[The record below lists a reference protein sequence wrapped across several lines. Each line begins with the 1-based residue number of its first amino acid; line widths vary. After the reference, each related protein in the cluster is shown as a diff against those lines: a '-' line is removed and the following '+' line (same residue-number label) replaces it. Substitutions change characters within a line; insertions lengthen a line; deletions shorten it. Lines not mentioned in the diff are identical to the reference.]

1 MLRARVVGRGAL
13 VSLGLVAV
21 TAAPLEGQRPTVS
34 PAVERILA
42 QDSVVTVW
50 LFARP
55 EVPLEAV
62 ESLLAQS
69 GGRLRRISRWLHAV
83 SARLNRSALEVA
95 QSSDLL
101 RHIQPVAVFIAP
113 KLPSPPTQQ
122 IPHAPAADSRDSL
135 YGPSA
140 MPLRRLNLFP
150 LVERGY
156 RGRGVRIALLD
167 TGFET
172 DHPAFASARVVAQ
185 RDFVGDSLAPDTVV
199 KNQPGDA
206 PDASRHGT
214 AVWSLLAANVP
225 GSIVGIAPEAEY
237 LLAKTEDVRS
247 ERRVEE
253 DNYVAALE
261 WADSLGARVVS
272 SSLGYLR
279 FDDGFAYTPGQLNGD
294 FAVTTVAADL
304 AAARGMTVVTAA
316 GNGGPQPRS
325 LVTPADGDSVFA
337 VGAEDS
343 LGFLVFFS
351 SRGPTADERIK
362 PDMVAPGLRIW
373 VVDTQSS
380 TGFSRLDGT
389 SFSTPLV
396 AGAAALLR
404 ELHPA
409 LTGYETG
416 LALRNSG
423 NNADSPASD
432 RGWGRPDALVAATFP
447 RGILVTS
454 PRDTVLDSP
463 TPTFTWE
470 TPNVPSFALP
480 VRYRL
485 RVVRADNSDT
495 TLLIDTTLENT
506 QVTLKQAQRPGTRIA
521 FSIQATAADTA
532 TFTVAPRGRYTAPQW
547 ARLLTL
553 DDPAGITIRETRPL
567 LRWSSPPV
575 SSPPGPFTYDVEIIR
590 ADNGDI
596 ELVALGLDSTSF
608 TPERDLELNTP
619 YRWRVRSRLGGDT
632 ASTTSRGSFVIVD
645 ESVPSVTLLFQN
657 FPNPFPNIST
667 GRSTTCI
674 WFDLARPGR
683 VRLEI
688 LDLRGHLIK
697 RLIPNS
703 RVPEQLPAGR
713 YGRPGVGQSG
723 SCDPAFEWD
732 GFSEGGVPALRGVY
746 LIKLETPDG
755 IFFRRAVFLGHP

>member
-1 MLRARVVGRGAL
+1 MLGAGKVAKSAAVL
-13 VSLGLVAV
+13 LGLVIAGATV
-21 TAAPLEGQRPTVS
+21 LRGQRPTLS

-42 QDSVVTVW
+42 QDSVVNLW

-62 ESLLAQS
+62 HSLVERA
-69 GGRLRRISRWLHAV
+69 GGRLRRTSRWIHAV
-83 SARLNRSALEVA
+83 SARLNRRALKLVA
-95 QSSDLL
+95 SSDLL
-101 RHIQPVAVFIAP
+101 RHIQPVAVFVAP
-113 KLPSPPTQQ
+113 KPPPPPVRP
-122 IPHAPAADSRDSL
+122 IPHAPAADPRDSL

-150 LVERGY
+150 LVERGH
-156 RGRGVRIALLD
+156 RGRGVRIAILD

-172 DHPAFASARVVAQ
+172 DHPAFASAAVVAQ

-225 GSIVGIAPEAEY
+225 GSMVGIAPEAEY
-237 LLAKTEDVRS
+237 ILAKTEDVRS

-272 SSLGYLR
+272 SSLGYLS

-304 AAARGMTVVTAA
+304 AAARGITVVTAA

-343 LGFLVFFS
+343 LGFLAFFS
-351 SRGPTADERIK
+351 SRGPTADQRIK
-362 PDMVAPGLRIW
+362 PDLVAPGLRVW
-373 VVDTQSS
+373 VVDTQSG
-380 TGFSRLDGT
+380 TGFNRLDGT

-409 LTGYETG
+409 LTGYEVG

-423 NNADSPASD
+423 NNAGSPTAD
-432 RGWGRPDALVAATFP
+432 RGWGLPDALVAATFP
-447 RGILVTS
+447 RGIVVTS

-463 TPTFTWE
+463 TPTFAWE
-470 TPNVPSFALP
+470 TPGVPPFALP

-485 RVVRADNSDT
+485 RVARADNSDT
-495 TLLIDTTLENT
+495 SLLIDTTLENT
-506 QVTLKQAQRPGTRIA
+506 KVTLKQVQRPGARIA
-521 FSIQATAADTA
+521 FSIEATAADGA
-532 TFTVAPRGRYTAPQW
+532 TLRVAPKIRYAAPPW

-553 DDPAGITIRETRPL
+553 DDPAGVTIRETRPL
-567 LRWSSPPV
+567 FKWSSPPIL
-575 SSPPGPFTYDVEIIR
+575 SPPGPFRYDVEIIR
-590 ADNGDI
+590 VENGEI
-596 ELVALGLDSTSF
+596 EVAARGLDSTSF
-608 TPERDLELNTP
+608 SPDRDLELNTP

-657 FPNPFPNIST
+657 FPNPFPNPAT
-667 GRSTTCI
+667 GRSTTCV

-688 LDLRGHLIK
+688 LDVRGHLVR
-697 RLIPNS
+697 RLIPS
-703 RVPEQLPAGR
+703 TRFPEQLPAGR
-713 YGRPGVGQSG
+713 YGRPAVGQSG
-723 SCDPAFEWD
+723 SCDPALEWA
-732 GFSEGGVPALRGVY
+732 GQSEGGAPVLRGVY

>member
-1 MLRARVVGRGAL
+1 MPPAGAVGKRAL
-13 VSLGLVAV
+13 VFLGLAVA
-21 TAAPLEGQRPTVS
+21 AAETLQGQRPTVS
-34 PAVERILA
+34 PAVDRVLA
-42 QDSVVTVW
+42 RDSVVSVW

-62 ESLLAQS
+62 QSLVEQAR
-69 GGRLRRISRWLHAV
+69 GRLRRNSRWLHAV
-83 SARLNRSALEVA
+83 SARLDRRALETVA
-95 QSSDLL
+95 TSELL
-101 RHIQPVAVFIAP
+101 RHIQPVAVFVSP
-113 KLPSPPTQQ
+113 KPPPPTPEP
-122 IPHAPAADSRDSL
+122 IPHAPAADPRDSL

-156 RGRGVRIALLD
+156 RGRGVRIAVLD

-172 DHPAFASARVVAQ
+172 DHPAFSSAAVIAQ

-199 KNQPGDA
+199 KNEPGDA

-214 AVWSLLAANVP
+214 AVWSLLAANLP
-225 GSIVGIAPEAEY
+225 GYMVGVAPEAEY
-237 LLAKTEDVRS
+237 LLAKTEDVRF

-261 WADSLGARVVS
+261 WADSLGARVIS
-272 SSLGYLR
+272 SSLGYLT
-279 FDDGFAYTPGQLNGD
+279 FDDGFAYSSGQLNGD

-343 LGFLVFFS
+343 LGVLVSFS
-351 SRGPTADERIK
+351 SRGPTADGRIK
-362 PDMVAPGLRIW
+362 PDVVAPGLRIW
-373 VVDTQSS
+373 VIDTQNPS
-380 TGFSRLDGT
+380 GFSRLDGT

-396 AGAAALLR
+396 AGAAVLLR
-404 ELHPA
+404 ELHPS
-409 LTGYETG
+409 LTGYEAG

-423 NNADSPASD
+423 SNAEAPGPD

-463 TPTFTWE
+463 TPTFAWE
-470 TPNVPSFALP
+470 VPGVPSFALP

-485 RVVRADNSDT
+485 RVVRADDSQT
-495 TLLIDTTLENT
+495 TLLVDTTLENS
-506 QVTLKQAQRPGTRIA
+506 QFTLRQPQRPGTRIA
-521 FSIQATAADTA
+521 LSIEATAADTA
-532 TFTVAPRGRYTAPQW
+532 TLRVGSRIRYAAPPW
-547 ARLLTL
+547 AKLLTL
-553 DDPAGITIRETRPL
+553 DDPAGITIRERRPL
-567 LRWSSPPV
+567 FRWSSPPV
-575 SSPPGPFTYDVEIIR
+575 ASPPGPFRYDVEIIR
-590 ADNGDI
+590 ADNGEI
-596 ELVALGLDSTSF
+596 EIAARNLDSTSF
-608 TPERDLELNTP
+608 LPQRDLELNTP
-619 YRWRVRSRLGGDT
+619 YRWRVRSNLGGDT

-645 ESVPSVTLLFQN
+645 ESVPSLTLLFQN
-657 FPNPFPNIST
+657 FPNPFPSPST
-667 GRSTTCI
+667 GRWTTCI

-683 VRLEI
+683 VRLEV
-688 LDLRGHLIK
+688 LDLRGHLVR
-697 RLIPNS
+697 RLIPGAQF
-703 RVPEQLPAGR
+703 PEELPAGR
-713 YGRPGVGQSG
+713 YGRPAVGQSG
-723 SCDPAFEWD
+723 SCDPALEWD
-732 GFSEGGVPALRGVY
+732 GVSETGVSVPRGVY

-755 IFFRRAVFLGHP
+755 IFFRRAVFLGQP